1 MQNNE
6 LIDDLLDTYAMLELI
21 IHSADSK
28 QEAEY
33 QLGLIK
39 TKLESMGITTT
50 SRLDR
55 KETVTL
61 I

>member
-1 MQNNE
+1 MTDKE
-6 LIDDLLDTYAMLELI
+6 LTDKLLDVYAMLELI

-33 QLGLIK
+33 QQGIIK
-39 TKLESMGITTT
+39 TKLELMGVTTT
-50 SRLDR
+50 NRLDR

-61 I
+61 

>member
-6 LIDDLLDTYAMLELI
+6 LIDKLFDIYAMLELI
-21 IHSADSK
+21 IHSADPK

-33 QLGLIK
+33 QQGLIK

-61 I
+61 

>member
-1 MQNNE
+1 MTDKE
-6 LIDDLLDTYAMLELI
+6 LTDKLLDVYAMLELI

-33 QLGLIK
+33 QKGLIK

-50 SRLDR
+50 NRLDR

-61 I
+61 